1 MKALLFEKPGTALVQ
16 DLDAPKIGPDEM
28 LIQLKQVGVCHSD
41 FELLA
46 GNYIIP
52 VTFPVIPGH
61 EWAGEVVELGANVVG
76 YQTGDRVV
84 GECAIGDEHFGFS
97 ISGAA
102 AEYFKVRPE
111 WLHKIPD
118 GMSYEVGALVEP
130 FSCAYAATRAA
141 DGIDASDSVVVFGVG
156 PIGQCCVAAAKAMGA
171 QVIAVDP
178 TQSRWEIA
186 KSLGADKTLSP
197 GENLEEQVR
206 GLTSGRGASVVL
218 EASGNPLAMAAALE
232 VAGQA
237 ARLVN
242 IGINIGDTAP
252 AVLGLIQSKA
262 LQVRGIIGSPNVWPE
277 TIRFM
282 TNSGIDLTKMV
293 TASYALTQ
301 ATDALDAARDTNNN
315 IKVHIV
321 NQ

>member
-1 MKALLFEKPGTALVQ
+1 MKALLFEKPGKANVREI
-16 DLDAPKIGPDEM
+16 DSPEIGPDEM

-61 EWAGEVVELGANVVG
+61 EWAGLVVDTGANVDG
-76 YQTGDRVV
+76 FEAGDRVV
-84 GECAIGDEHFGFS
+84 GECAIGEEHFGFS

-118 GMSYEVGALVEP
+118 EMTYEVGALVEP

-156 PIGQCCVAAAKAMGA
+156 PIGQCCVAAVKAMGGH
-171 QVIAVDP
+171 VIA
-178 TQSRWEIA
+178 A
-186 KSLGADKTLSP
+186 KSLGADETLSP
-197 GENLEEQVR
+197 NEDLQEQVR
-206 GLTSGRGASVVL
+206 QLTGGRGASVVL
-218 EASGNPLAMAAALE
+218 EASGNPAAMAAALE
-232 VAGQA
+232 VAGQE
-237 ARLVN
+237 ARIVN
-242 IGINIGDTAP
+242 IGINIGDKVP
-252 AVLGLIQSKA
+252 AALGLIQSKA
-262 LQVRGIIGSPNVWPE
+262 LQLRGIIGSPNVWPE

-293 TASYALTQ
+293 TASYALNE
-301 ATDALDAARDTNNN
+301 AIAALDAARDTNSN

-321 NQ
+321 TD